1 MTILMQCDK
10 CWCRFALKH
19 KLCPKCGVKI
29 TTLRRRFVVEVR
41 DLNGK
46 KHVKSLGNVSLEEAR
61 ITEYKFK
68 KEVRSEKP
76 VIKTIREVCIAYLNK
91 LESTDRIYI
100 DDVNHRL
107 SEICKCLGKDID
119 ATKVT
124 VQDVDAFRGNLLKRG
139 LAKATVDRYFAAG
152 RAAWNYSID
161 GVNPWK
167 KAGMLNP
174 DNKITRYLSDDE
186 RSRLLDA
193 CKKVS
198 QHLYEI
204 VYVAMGTGLRKSEI
218 LTLTRPQVDFEHG
231 SIFVKTKGA
240 KNRLLYPSESV
251 MELLLHIQHNGTEYF
266 WVDKT
271 GVPYAKY
278 WKYSWKKAL
287 KIANIDVEF
296 RFHDLRH
303 DAATRAYSATNDI
316 YLVSQML
323 GHSEI
328 SVTTRY
334 AHLEKKKIKRVFS
347 TIDPSNMDGTREGNN
362 DTKA

>member
-1 MTILMQCDK
+1 M
-10 CWCRFALKH
+10 
-19 KLCPKCGVKI
+19 
-29 TTLRRRFVVEVR
+29 
-41 DLNGK
+41 
-46 KHVKSLGNVSLEEAR
+46 
-61 ITEYKFK
+61 
-68 KEVRSEKP
+68 
-76 VIKTIREVCIAYLNK
+76 
-91 LESTDRIYI
+91 
-100 DDVNHRL
+100 
-107 SEICKCLGKDID
+107 
-119 ATKVT
+119 
-124 VQDVDAFRGNLLKRG
+124 
-139 LAKATVDRYFAAG
+139 
-152 RAAWNYSID
+152 
-161 GVNPWK
+161 
-167 KAGMLNP
+167 
-174 DNKITRYLSDDE
+174 
-186 RSRLLDA
+186 
-193 CKKVS
+193 
-198 QHLYEI
+198 
-204 VYVAMGTGLRKSEI
+204 
-218 LTLTRPQVDFEHG
+218 TLTRPQVDFEHG

-251 MELLLHIQHNGTEYF
+251 MDLLLHIQHNRTEYF

-362 DTKA
+362 DAKA